1 MIIIESLHLSYGETS
16 VINNL
21 NLNIETGTVHGLV
34 GLNGSGKTTLL
45 SSMYGLKSVER
56 GSMSFNGTPLR
67 RSMIGYLETGNF
79 FYSRITGMEYL
90 ELFKV
95 RNPSFRIDDWNGLFE
110 LPLRNL
116 IESYSTGMKK
126 KLAFL
131 GIIAMDKPI
140 LILDE
145 PFNGIDME
153 TTQTLKL
160 IIMALKQRS
169 KTIIITSHILE
180 SLTSI
185 CDSISYL
192 RDKSIKN
199 TFGKDSFD
207 EIETTIFGAFNEVN
221 SQKIKHLL
229 G

>member
-1 MIIIESLHLSYGETS
+1 MITIDNLHLSYGDTS

-45 SSMYGLKSVER
+45 SSMYGLKRADR
-56 GSMSFNGTPLR
+56 GSMSFNGEPLR

-79 FYSRITGMEYL
+79 FYSRITGREYL
-90 ELFKV
+90 ELFKIQ
-95 RNPSFRIDDWNGLFE
+95 NPSFKIDDWNSLFE
-110 LPLRNL
+110 LPLKNF

-145 PFNGIDME
+145 PFNGIDLE

-160 IIMALKQRS
+160 IIMALKQCS

-192 RDKSIKN
+192 KDKNIKN
-199 TFGKDSFD
+199 TFGKDHFK
-207 EIETTIFGAFNEVN
+207 EIEATIFGAFNKEN
-221 SQKIKHLL
+221 SKRIQNLL
-229 G
+229 K